1 MFSSIKAEQMF
12 VAGDVTKL
20 VRKDLRVTDE
30 VAECSMRM
38 TEDPIIN
45 IRVLDVLRQRR
56 NESSVDAT
64 AGKLV

>member
-1 MFSSIKAEQMF
+1 MFASIKAEQMF
-12 VAGDVTKL
+12 VAGNVAEL
-20 VRKDLRVTDE
+20 VGEDLRVTDE

-38 TEDPIIN
+38 SEDPIIN